1 MKIYDNF
8 LSDNDWKTIQ
18 YTLHDS
24 DFPWTFSQKTTP
36 IENSN
41 FYRNK
46 RQFIDNNGG
55 EADPYNTQLNH
66 FFVDSRL
73 QRNSVHSK
81 ILQPILNKYR
91 CISIARIKANLQLAN
106 KEPIVSD
113 FHHDYFYSH
122 HSDRKEIPEPA
133 LTTLIYY
140 VNTNNGYTEFEDG
153 TKVASLENRL
163 IEFPNDNPKGRHRG
177 VSQTDTYYRAVIN
190 FNLYVSS
197 SQIPWKN

>member
-1 MKIYDNF
+1 M
-8 LSDNDWKTIQ
+8 
-18 YTLHDS
+18 
-24 DFPWTFSQKTTP
+24 
-36 IENSN
+36 
-41 FYRNK
+41 
-46 RQFIDNNGG
+46 
-55 EADPYNTQLNH
+55 NH

-73 QRNSVHSK
+73 QKNSVHSK

-113 FHHDYFYSH
+113 YHHDYFYH
-122 HSDRKEIPEPA
+122 HGDRKEIPEPA

-177 VSQTDTYYRAVIN
+177 VSQTDSYYRAVIN